1 MQNRKVEHERRRKR
15 SLFPLET
22 NRIFS
27 EISSQ
32 KSQFTFHDT
41 LVSVYWKMLG
51 Q

>member
-1 MQNRKVEHERRRKR
+1 MQNRKVEHERRHKR
-15 SLFPLET
+15 SLFPFET